1 MNLTG
6 GAIAALAFDS
16 LPLAA
21 AQQGRTPV
29 AYPDPAVEIVDPR
42 FAKYK
47 IQSAAVER
55 LWTGARWAEGPV
67 WFGDGRYLVFS
78 DIPNNRML
86 RWLEDTGEI
95 SVFRSPSNYS
105 NGNCRDRQGRL
116 LTCEHDTRRLTR
128 TEHDGTITV
137 LMDRYQGKPLNAPN
151 DLAVHSDG
159 AIWFTDP
166 GYGIMSNYEGHKA
179 SFEVPANVYRLDP
192 NTREATVVAGDLVKP
207 NGICFSPDEKK
218 AARRSS
224 SHSRVRPRKRSAI
237 EEWPHVCQY
246 GARQLRRHSLRCGRE
261 RLVRGWMGC
270 GGVQRS
276 ARIRARWHTHRQ
288 NPSSGNLRE
297 SLFRRRQEKP
307 PVYGGQPV
315 ALRTVCCHRGGTTA
329 LTTQWRVHVRE
340 TGVGDS
346 VLWLSS
352 DNFRSESRS

>member
-6 GAIAALAFDS
+6 GAIGALAFDS

-21 AQQGRTPV
+21 AQQGKTPV
-29 AYPDPAVEIVDPR
+29 AYPDPAIEIVDPR

-47 IQSAAVER
+47 IQSAAVEH

-67 WFGDGRYLVFS
+67 WFGDGRYLLFS

-128 TEHDGTITV
+128 TEHDGTITI

-179 SFEVPANVYRLDP
+179 AFELPANVYRLDP
-192 NTREATVVAGDLVKP
+192 NTREVTVVVGDMDKP

-218 AARRSS
+218 LYIVDTGEPKHAGDPRPIRVYDVENGMRLKNGRTFVNMAPGTSDGIRCDVDGNVWSAA
-224 SHSRVRPRKRSAI
+224 
-237 EEWPHVCQY
+237 
-246 GARQLRRHSLRCGRE
+246 
-261 RLVRGWMGC
+261 GWAGE
-270 GGVQRS
+270 GF
-276 ARIRARWHTHRQ
+276 
-288 NPSSGNLRE
+288 SG
-297 SLFRRRQEKP
+297 
-307 PVYGGQPV
+307 
-315 ALRTVCCHRGGTTA
+315 
-329 LTTQWRVHVRE
+329 VHVFAPDGVLIGRIHLPE
-340 TGVGDS
+340 TCANLCFGGAKKNRLFMAASQSLYAVYVGTEGAQ
-346 VLWLSS
+346 VP
-352 DNFRSESRS
+352 